1 MPPGGNVE
9 EVVRVPA
16 DPVGAV
22 VELDR
27 SRQHEERLGHGA
39 VKVWPG
45 PAAGR
50 GDVDAVEPVV
60 AAGGLLVGQVVVV
73 HAGRAPIVRR
83 LLGAPEP
90 GADFGFVFGVAGWR
104 VGRHDK

>member
-39 VKVWPG
+39 VKVRAR
-45 PAAGR
+45 PAAVW
-50 GDVDAVEPVV
+50 GDVDALEAVV
-60 AAGGLLVGQVVVV
+60 AVGGLLVGEIVVV
-73 HAGRAPIVRR
+73 HDAERVVVRWVSARPKPGTDLR
-83 LLGAPEP
+83 LI
-90 GADFGFVFGVAGWR
+90 FGVAGWR
-104 VGRHDK
+104 IRRHD